1 MATYT
6 VRGNAHNIVYRIK
19 TEEGDDK
26 QQWETYDSKLEALQR
41 KAYIDDLQEKKMY
54 AALYVAATEYKKQRA
69 EQQAA
74 KRKT

>member
-26 QQWETYDSKLEALQR
+26 QQWETYDSKL
-41 KAYIDDLQEKKMY
+41 D